1 MYSKLDASRLRQDF
15 WTAFG
20 QYMAPVPSAE
30 GLKVNWINY
39 KTGVKNFRFAMD
51 AGTRESSV
59 MIVIHHSEEDMRRM
73 YYERLV
79 QLQPL
84 FSNMVGS
91 DWLWRENAV
100 DESNRAISK
109 IEIMLPGVNVFDQNS
124 WPAIISFLKEKMIA
138 LDAFWSLVKD
148 GFEALC

>member
-1 MYSKLDASRLRQDF
+1 
-15 WTAFG
+15 
-20 QYMAPVPSAE
+20 
-30 GLKVNWINY
+30 
-39 KTGVKNFRFAMD
+39 
-51 AGTRESSV
+51 
-59 MIVIHHSEEDMRRM
+59 
-73 YYERLV
+73 
-79 QLQPL
+79 
-84 FSNMVGS
+84 MVGS
-91 DWLWRENAV
+91 DWLWQENAV